1 MFLSINLYIRM
12 ISVQRETESMWFG
25 HIVYVT
31 TATESG
37 EKTCNK
43 TVRTEKQ

>member
-1 MFLSINLYIRM
+1 M
-12 ISVQRETESMWFG
+12 ISVQRERQRGESMWFG